1 MESLMKPGQFVA
13 VAGNIG
19 VGKTHLT
26 TLLANQL
33 GWRAYYEPVI
43 NNPYLNDF
51 YSDMDRWS
59 FHLQVYFLSKRFEIH
74 REMVGSDESCIQDR
88 TIYEDKEIFAT
99 TLYRQGNMPERDFEN
114 YTALFD
120 AMTSFLRTP
129 DLIVYLR
136 ARVGTLLDRIGC
148 RGRDCER
155 DIDPVYLEALN
166 DAYEDWSER
175 AKKETTVLTLE
186 TDSMNLVT
194 DEDAIHEALARI
206 LGHLGPDTEPV
217 HSLGVEASVL
227 AG

>member
-1 MESLMKPGQFVA
+1 MKPGHFVA

-74 REMVGSDESCIQDR
+74 REMVGSGEPCIQDR

-99 TLYRQGNMPERDFEN
+99 TLYRQGSMPERDYQN

-136 ARVGTLLDRIGC
+136 ARVDTLLDRIGC

-155 DIDPVYLEALN
+155 GINPVYLEALN

-175 AKKETTVLTLE
+175 AKDVTTVLTLE
-186 TDSMNLVT
+186 TDAMNLVT
-194 DEDAIHEALARI
+194 DEDAIHEALGRI
-206 LGHLGPDTEPV
+206 VRHLGHDRELV
-217 HSLGVEASVL
+217 HLPGAEVGAL